1 MRAVYLQ
8 SVRSPRQ
15 HNTLQRD
22 VARYRQRREVS
33 HWRSVYSQPC
43 DSEDEHDDY
52 LEDSFCVGNN
62 VIEIPGEP
70 VCLHVS
76 LSLSVV
82 LTAIFQASS
91 MLVLWLDPV
100 LPALISG

>member
-8 SVRSPRQ
+8 SVHSPRQ

-33 HWRSVYSQPC
+33 HWRNVYSQPC

-76 LSLSVV
+76 LSVRCFNSHFPGFTNSQSLSFGWTRSY
-82 LTAIFQASS
+82 LH
-91 MLVLWLDPV
+91 
-100 LPALISG
+100 